1 MQEDP
6 ESIENDEEAEEQP
19 AAVSDSETSDDDY
32 EAAQESPQ
40 KSIVVRRLKAIRN
53 SLNTQNAFSSPS
65 KTHATTHATTQAIS
79 SSEASRAS
87 LNSTLESYGKQKF
100 HFQKFSK

>member
-6 ESIENDEEAEEQP
+6 KPIENDEEADEQP
-19 AAVSDSETSDDDY
+19 AAVSDSETSEDDY

-40 KSIVVRRLKAIRN
+40 KSIVIRRLNAIRN
-53 SLNTQNAFSSPS
+53 SLNTPNAFSSPS
-65 KTHATTHATTQAIS
+65 KTHATTQAIS

-87 LNSTLESYGKQKF
+87 LNSTLGSYGKQKL
-100 HFQKFSK
+100 HFQNIS